1 MPADNASLEERSMAG
16 TFKFELVSPEKVL
29 MSADAEQVMLPA
41 LEGDM
46 TVFPSHA
53 PVVVTLRPGVLD
65 IDTGGAKSRIFVH
78 SGFAEIVPDRVTVLA
93 EKAFDMSGVDPA
105 HIANELKTAEGE
117 LAAAT
122 DDDAVFMAS
131 RAVEQ
136 LRLLGGKTA

>member
-1 MPADNASLEERSMAG
+1 MAG

-41 LEGDM
+41 VEGDM
-46 TVFPSHA
+46 TVFPQHA

-65 IDTGGAKSRIFVH
+65 IGLAGSKSRIFVR

-93 EKAFDMSGVDPA
+93 GTAFDVASADPDQISSA
-105 HIANELKTAEGE
+105 LKSAEAD

-122 DDDAVFMAS
+122 DDEATFMAS

>member
-1 MPADNASLEERSMAG
+1 MAG

-41 LEGDM
+41 AEGDM

-65 IDTGGAKSRIFVH
+65 IGHAGSKSRIFVR

-93 EKAFDMSGVDPA
+93 GKAFDVADADADM
-105 HIANELKTAEGE
+105 IAAELKAAEAE
-117 LAAAT
+117 LAAAV
-122 DDDAVFMAS
+122 DDESTFMAS

-136 LRLLGGKTA
+136 LRLLSGKAA

>member
-1 MPADNASLEERSMAG
+1 MAG

-65 IDTGGAKSRIFVH
+65 IGLAGSKSRIFVR

-93 EKAFDMSGVDPA
+93 EKAFDMADVDAA
-105 HIANELKTAEGE
+105 HIASELKTAEEE
-117 LAAAT
+117 LALAN
-122 DDDAVFMAS
+122 DDDTKFMAA

-136 LRLLGGKTA
+136 LRLLSGKAA

>member
-1 MPADNASLEERSMAG
+1 MAG

-46 TVFPSHA
+46 TVFPQHA

-65 IDTGGAKSRIFVH
+65 IGLPGSKSRIFVR

-93 EKAFDMSGVDPA
+93 EKAFDMDGVEPA
-105 HIANELKTAEGE
+105 QIAAELKAAEEE
-117 LAAAT
+117 LAAAN
-122 DDDAVFMAS
+122 DDDSKFMAA

-136 LRLLGGKTA
+136 LRLLSGKAA

>member
-1 MPADNASLEERSMAG
+1 MAG
-16 TFKFELVSPEKVL
+16 TFKFELVSPERVL

-46 TVFPSHA
+46 TVFPQHA

-65 IDTGGAKSRIFVH
+65 IALTGSKSRIFVH

-93 EKAFDMSGVDPA
+93 EKAFDMADVDPA
-105 HIANELKTAEGE
+105 HIATELNAAEAE

-122 DDDAVFMAS
+122 EDDAVFMAS

-136 LRLLGGKTA
+136 LRLLTPGKAA

>member
-1 MPADNASLEERSMAG
+1 MAG

-41 LEGDM
+41 VEGDM
-46 TVFPSHA
+46 TVFPQHA

-65 IDTGGAKSRIFVH
+65 IGLAGSKSRIFVQ

-93 EKAFDMSGVDPA
+93 GTAFDVAAADPEQISSA
-105 HIANELKTAEGE
+105 LKTAEAD
-117 LAAAT
+117 LAVAT
-122 DDDAVFMAS
+122 DDETTFMAS

-136 LRLLGGKTA
+136 LRLLGGKSG

>member
-1 MPADNASLEERSMAG
+1 MAG

-41 LEGDM
+41 VEGDM

-65 IDTGGAKSRIFVH
+65 IALVGSKSRIFVR

-93 EKAFDMSGVDPA
+93 DKAFDMDGIDPA
-105 HIANELKTAEGE
+105 LIAAELKSAEEE

-136 LRLLGGKTA
+136 LRLLGGKAA